1 VKDELVI
8 ANLTGL
14 NPNVMYELGIKH
26 AARLPVVHVA
36 MYDTALPFDLQ
47 EERTIFYTDDMYGV
61 EELKPRL
68 KSMVQ
73 TALGD
78 TEPDNPVY
86 RAITYRLLRESAPEG
101 DRSQIQFNALMDRL
115 DRIEARQDPVTVHRG
130 VGVGQTLW
138 EYLLELNED
147 VNVRE
152 FLQKVSN
159 TTLMKPRAATVE
171 GNKIILRYS
180 IPLPG
185 SELRKLRNMEGVEN
199 FEIAG
204 APGLGGA

>member
-1 VKDELVI
+1 
-8 ANLTGL
+8 
-14 NPNVMYELGIKH
+14 
-26 AARLPVVHVA
+26 
-36 MYDTALPFDLQ
+36 
-47 EERTIFYTDDMYGV
+47 
-61 EELKPRL
+61 
-68 KSMVQ
+68 
-73 TALGD
+73 
-78 TEPDNPVY
+78 
-86 RAITYRLLRESAPEG
+86 
-101 DRSQIQFNALMDRL
+101 MDRL